1 MLVERDARTAQDL
14 ALGSNIA
21 WGVAGAAAI
30 TAVILFVVEGAPAE
44 AP

>member
-1 MLVERDARTAQDL
+1 M

-30 TAVILFVVEGAPAE
+30 TAVVLFFVEGAPA
-44 AP
+44 ATP